1 MSENIRQFINH
12 LVAGENAEA
21 KEALE
26 NELSARSFAALDEYK
41 KEIAQSIFGNKEET
55 VPESENEIEV
65 QEAE

>member
-21 KEALE
+21 KETLE
-26 NELSARSFAALDEYK
+26 NELGIRSFAALDEYK
-41 KEIAQSIFGNKEET
+41 KEIAKGIFGNNEESQ
-55 VPESENEIEV
+55 SETEIEV

>member
-21 KEALE
+21 KETLE
-26 NELSARSFAALDEYK
+26 NELSGRSFAALDEYK
-41 KEIAQSIFGNKEET
+41 KQIAQSIFGDKEET
-55 VPESENEIEV
+55 QPETEIEV